1 VVEVAIAVAGVVVP
15 AKPPVNETVPVT
27 RAAAQVMESTLQ
39 VLMVYA
45 VCI

>member
-1 VVEVAIAVAGVVVP
+1 MVEVAIAVAVVP
-15 AKPPVNETVPVT
+15 AKPPVNEAVPVK

-39 VLMVYA
+39 VLMVNA